1 MKISVVLS
9 NDKTFSQVTLTYE
22 IDLDVKLTLTELNSF
37 VEEDC
42 KKLHITDYF
51 IEELI
56 FGE

>member
-42 KKLHITDYF
+42 KKLHITNYN
-51 IEELI
+51 IEDLI